1 VPDRLRIFV
10 AGHRGLVGSSIVR
23 RLQKDAAAEV
33 LVASHGELEL
43 RDQAAVDAFF
53 ARCRPDVVILAA
65 ARVGGIMANSTQP
78 AEFIYDNLAIQTNT
92 IHSAW
97 THKVR
102 KFVFLG
108 SSCIYPKLAPQPIS
122 EDSLL
127 TGPLEPTNEA
137 YAIAKIAGLKMLAA
151 YRQQY
156 GFSGISLMPTN
167 MYGPFDN
174 FDLASSHVLP
184 ALIRRFHE
192 ARVSEAREVV
202 LWGTGTPR
210 REFLHVDDLAD
221 AVCFAMEKYDAPEP
235 LNIGVG
241 DDVTIADLAAL
252 TARIVGFRGEIRFD
266 AAHPDGTPRKLLD
279 VSRVNALGWKAK
291 LGLEEGIAST
301 YAWFRDHC

>member
-1 VPDRLRIFV
+1 
-10 AGHRGLVGSSIVR
+10 
-23 RLQKDAAAEV
+23 
-33 LVASHGELEL
+33 
-43 RDQAAVDAFF
+43 
-53 ARCRPDVVILAA
+53 
-65 ARVGGIMANSTQP
+65 
-78 AEFIYDNLAIQTNT
+78 
-92 IHSAW
+92 
-97 THKVR
+97 
-102 KFVFLG
+102 
-108 SSCIYPKLAPQPIS
+108 
-122 EDSLL
+122 
-127 TGPLEPTNEA
+127 
-137 YAIAKIAGLKMLAA
+137 MLAA